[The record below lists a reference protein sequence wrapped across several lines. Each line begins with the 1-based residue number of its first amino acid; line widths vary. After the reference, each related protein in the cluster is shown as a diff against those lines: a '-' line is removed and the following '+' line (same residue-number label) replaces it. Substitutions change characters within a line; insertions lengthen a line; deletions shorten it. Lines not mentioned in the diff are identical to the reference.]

1 MRHADYDSAAL
12 TSCATMLFND
22 LALFANT
29 IVTRLSLLEA
39 KVATFRKRHNKWQAI
54 VRHKSI
60 GTTSKSFHNKS
71 EAKKWAFETERSI
84 EANTFGKLHPSSM
97 SLGDCL
103 ERYQTLITPQKR
115 GCDAENRRINRL
127 LKDPI
132 SAVMLDNLT
141 SRTLAQFRDRRLK
154 DGNRAAQY
162 DLVIIR
168 HCIKIA
174 INEWDLLL
182 DKNPADAV
190 KMPPNSKPRE
200 RRLSASEYRLILEAA
215 NHSLNPHIKPV
226 IIFAI
231 ETAMRQSEILNIE
244 WSYIDWQKR
253 TILLPLTKNGTSRE
267 VPLSQI
273 AYEILMAQKEQP
285 LEAPFPLTGNAFRL
299 AWNRVKKRA
308 MITDLR
314 FHDLRHEAIS
324 RLFELGLSLPEV
336 ALISGHKDPRMLF
349 RYTHLRAEDIV
360 AKLVIPRARK
370 R

>member
-1 MRHADYDSAAL
+1 M
-12 TSCATMLFND
+12 
-22 LALFANT
+22 
-29 IVTRLSLLEA
+29 
-39 KVATFRKRHNKWQAI
+39 ATFRKRHNKWQAI

-84 EANTFGKLHPSSM
+84 EANTFGKLHPSSV

-103 ERYQTLITPQKR
+103 RRYQTLMTPQKR
-115 GCDAENRRINRL
+115 GCEAEGRRINRL

-132 SAVMLDNLT
+132 SAVKLDKLT
-141 SRTLAQFRDRRLK
+141 SRTLAQFRDRRLN
-154 DGNRAAQY
+154 DGNRASQY

-168 HCIKIA
+168 HCLKIA

-182 DKNPADAV
+182 EKNPADAV
-190 KMPPNSKPRE
+190 KMPPNSKPRK
-200 RRLSASEYRLILEAA
+200 RRLSNEEYKLILQAA
-215 NHSLNPHIKPV
+215 NQSLNPHIKPV

-244 WSYIDWQKR
+244 WSHIDWRKR

-267 VPLSQI
+267 VPLSEK
-273 AYEILMAQKEQP
+273 AHNLLREQREQHLP
-285 LEAPFPLTGNAFRL
+285 APFPLTGNAFRL
-299 AWNRVKKRA
+299 AWNRLKNRA
-308 MITDLR
+308 QITDLH

-324 RLFELGLSLPEV
+324 RFFELGLSLPEV

-349 RYTHLRAEDIV
+349 RYTHLRAEAIV
-360 AKLVIPRARK
+360 SKLVIPRARK

>member
-1 MRHADYDSAAL
+1 M
-12 TSCATMLFND
+12 
-22 LALFANT
+22 
-29 IVTRLSLLEA
+29 
-39 KVATFRKRHNKWQAI
+39 ATFRKRHNKWQAI
-54 VRHKSI
+54 VRNKSI
-60 GTTSKSFHNKS
+60 GTTSKSFHSKS
-71 EAKKWAFETERSI
+71 EAKRWAFETERSI
-84 EANTFGKLHPSSM
+84 EANTFGKLHPSSV

-103 ERYQTLITPQKR
+103 GRYQTLITPQKR

-132 SAVMLDNLT
+132 SAVMLDKLT
-141 SRTLAQFRDRRLK
+141 SRTLALFRDRRLQ
-154 DGNRAAQY
+154 DGIRAAQY

-200 RRLSASEYRLILEAA
+200 RRLTDAEYRLILQAA
-215 NHSLNPHIKPV
+215 DKSLNPHIWPI

-244 WSYIDWQKR
+244 WSHIDWQRR

-267 VPLSQI
+267 VPLSET
-273 AYEILMAQKEQP
+273 AHNILKAQKEQHLP
-285 LEAPFPLTGNAFRL
+285 APFPLTGNALRL
-299 AWNRVKKRA
+299 AWSRLKNRAQIK
-308 MITDLR
+308 DLR

-324 RLFELGLSLPEV
+324 RFFELGLSLPEV

-360 AKLVIPRARK
+360 SKLVIPHAR
-370 R
+370 RC

>member
-1 MRHADYDSAAL
+1 M
-12 TSCATMLFND
+12 
-22 LALFANT
+22 
-29 IVTRLSLLEA
+29 
-39 KVATFRKRHNKWQAI
+39 ATFRKRHNKWQAI

-60 GTTSKSFHNKS
+60 GTTSKSFHKKS
-71 EAKKWAFETERSI
+71 GAKKWALETEQSI
-84 EANTFGKLHPSSM
+84 EANTFGKLHPSSV

-103 ERYQTLITPQKR
+103 GRYQTVITPQKR

-132 SAVMLDNLT
+132 SAVMLDKLT
-141 SRTLAQFRDRRLK
+141 SKTLAQFRDRRLN
-154 DGNRAAQY
+154 DGNRASQY
-162 DLVIIR
+162 DLIIIR
-168 HCIKIA
+168 HCLKIA

-182 DKNPADAV
+182 NKNPADAV
-190 KMPPNSKPRE
+190 KMPPNSEPRE
-200 RRLSASEYRLILEAA
+200 RRLSTSEYKLILEAA
-215 NHSLNPHIKPV
+215 DHSFNPHIKPV
-226 IIFAI
+226 IMFAI

-244 WSYIDWQKR
+244 WSHIDWQKH

-273 AYEILMAQKEQP
+273 ALEILMEQKEQH
-285 LEAPFPLTGNAFRL
+285 LDTPFPLTGNALRL
-299 AWNRVKKRA
+299 AWNRLKNRA
-308 MITDLR
+308 QITDLH

-360 AKLVIPRARK
+360 QKLEMSGAR
-370 R
+370 RC